1 MARVLL
7 VLAVVAAAFIVVSL
21 VDCAVQPAT
30 RHRGVPKAV
39 WIIVIIVLPVIG
51 ALLWFVIG
59 RGPAPDAT
67 PVAGADDD
75 LSFLSGID
83 LSGFSVDG
91 SAADAAAERASRDER
106 IRRLEAEL
114 ARLDEEERRGAGSA
128 SGGSGSSSGG
138 LGSGAGGSG
147 SGSGGSGSGSRGG
160 TLEAERPDDAG
171 HRRNDDTPGAA

>member
-59 RGPAPDAT
+59 RGPALDAA

-114 ARLDEEERRGAGSA
+114 ARLDEEERGGAA
-128 SGGSGSSSGG
+128 SGGSGS
-138 LGSGAGGSG
+138 GGSG
-147 SGSGGSGSGSRGG
+147 SGDSGSGSRGG